1 MLGSPKI
8 SIPIPS
14 LTQTP
19 ACSDLIVYSLGVTF
33 CEIPSFVTIEGT
45 NVVLFGADLTQAG
58 TINAILKATASV
70 SGAFF
75 KFPF

>member
-8 SIPIPS
+8 SILIPS

-19 ACSDLIVYSLGVTF
+19 ACSDLIVYSLNGV
-33 CEIPSFVTIEGT
+33 PSFVKIEGT
-45 NVVLFGADLTQAG
+45 NVALFGADLTQAG

-75 KFPF
+75 EFQF